1 MSNRVAVLGGGVG
14 GLSAAHELIERGFE
28 VTVYERK
35 DVFGGKA
42 RSLSVANTGT
52 DGRRDLPGEHGFRFF
67 PAFYKHLPDSMMRIP
82 DPSTVSVF
90 NNLVHATRI
99 DVTRAGKPPLVL
111 TARIPQNLEDWT
123 LVFRELFG
131 GIGVPDDEVLFFTD
145 RILALL
151 TSCPERRLAEY
162 ENIPW
167 WTFIDA
173 ANRSTA
179 YQTLLGKGLTRSL
192 VAVRAQEGSTR
203 TVGYTFLQLLYG
215 LLTYGGFDRL
225 LNGPTNDVW
234 LTPWLAYLRA
244 KGVKFSNNTLV
255 NSFVASETGIT
266 SVEATSGGQPVAS
279 AADYY
284 ISAMPV
290 EAMAPLVND
299 RMKALAPSLANLPKI
314 QTAWMNGIQF
324 YLKQDVPLQFG
335 HTLYADSPWALT
347 SISQK
352 QFWKAG
358 ILAGFGDGNVGG
370 ILSVDISDWET
381 PGIVYGK
388 AAMQCS
394 ASEIE
399 KEVWEQMKLHLN
411 VAGVELLKDQNLVQW
426 FLDPDIQFPNPTAV
440 TNLEPLMINTSGSLQ
455 YRPEAAREIPNLFL
469 ASDYVKTYTDVA
481 CMEAANEAARRAVN
495 ALLDRAAS
503 SAPRATL
510 WPLSGPEVFQPLVE
524 YDRLRFKAGLPHAAF
539 PSPIVSRAHRFPRLT
554 TVEKVDVNSGTRRSG
569 GAFRRSDTQL

>member
-1 MSNRVAVLGGGVG
+1 MSDRVAVLGGGVG
-14 GLSAAHELIERGFE
+14 GLSAAHELVERGFD

-42 RSLSVANTGT
+42 RSLSVPETGT
-52 DGRRDLPGEHGFRFF
+52 DGRKDLPGEHGFRFF
-67 PAFYKHLPDSMMRIP
+67 PAFYKHLPDTMMRIP
-82 DPSTVSVF
+82 DPTNVSAF

-99 DVTRAGKPPLVL
+99 HVARAGKPPSVL
-111 TARIPQNLEDWT
+111 TARIPQNLEDWA
-123 LVFRELFG
+123 LAFREIFG
-131 GIGVPDDEVLFFTD
+131 GFGVPDDEVLFFTD
-145 RILALL
+145 RMLALV
-151 TSCPERRLAEY
+151 TSCPERRIAEY

-234 LTPWLAYLRA
+234 LTPWVTYLRG
-244 KGVKFSNNTLV
+244 KGVKFLNNTLV
-255 NSFVASETGIT
+255 KSFAASETGIT
-266 SVEATSGGQPVAS
+266 SVDAHSGGQAVTIT
-279 AADYY
+279 ADYY
-284 ISAMPV
+284 ISALPV
-290 EAMAPLVND
+290 EAMTPLVDD
-299 RMKALAPSLANLPKI
+299 RLKMLAPSLANLNKI
-314 QTAWMNGIQF
+314 QTAWMNGIQY
-324 YLKQDVPLQFG
+324 YLMQDVPLEFG
-335 HTLYADSPWALT
+335 HSLYADSPWALT

-358 ILAGFGDGNVGG
+358 TLVEFGDGRVGG
-370 ILSVDISDWET
+370 ILSVDISDWEV

-394 ASEIE
+394 APEIE
-399 KEVWEQMKLHLN
+399 KEVWEQIKVHVN
-411 VAGVELLKDQNLVQW
+411 VAGTEVLQDQNLLQW
-426 FLDPDIQFPNPTAV
+426 FLDPDVQFPNPTAV

-455 YRPEAAREIPNLFL
+455 YRPEAVTEIPNLFL
-469 ASDYVKTYTDVA
+469 ASDFVRTYTDVA

-495 ALLDRAAS
+495 ALLDRAKS
-503 SAPRATL
+503 SAPRATI
-510 WPLSGPEVFQPLVE
+510 WPLSEPGVFQPLVE
-524 YDRLRFKAGLPHAAF
+524 YDRLRFKLGLPHAAF
-539 PSPIVSRAHRFPRLT
+539 PLPAI
-554 TVEKVDVNSGTRRSG
+554 SGPAAPKS
-569 GAFRRSDTQL
+569 